1 MLGTGSSFQLARVL
15 GIRIGVN
22 ASWFIVLFLFIYLF
36 QGSFQEKLQSS
47 DSVAFGVALVAAVLF
62 FGSILLHELGHAL
75 AARREGI
82 EVSGIELFLFG
93 GVMKMSRDTDS
104 PGAEFR
110 VAAAGPVVTLMIVL
124 LGGLISLVFWG
135 PDRLF
140 DSVRLTGNQSE
151 DIPIVLLSTLVGFN
165 LMLLGFNLIPA
176 FPLDGGRI
184 ARAAAWKLTGDRG
197 KATRFAARIGQ
208 GFAVLMIGYGV
219 WVVIGGDPW
228 GLWSVMLGWLLGSA
242 ARSAIV
248 QSDFSDRLE
257 GITVADLM
265 DAEPVTIPA
274 GTPADRAYEDFF
286 LRYQGW
292 EWFAVVDEDGRF
304 AGIAHRE
311 PLRQV
316 TEAGDIR
323 PVGELVVPPGE
334 DGQVRADTPLEVLL
348 AVRAA
353 AALRRLD
360 GSRRR
365 GPAARGGHARAG
377 LAGAA
382 GARRTRLGLLDHWS
396 NIPTQEWRWALTDE
410 GRGGLAA
417 IGTRPGSWS
426 VAGGVRGSA
435 ARGGLVSVYLVI
447 ALAWFSLAVLGWAW
461 LASAARADRAQVQ
474 RPPRQPRARARS

>member
-1 MLGTGSSFQLARVL
+1 MFGTGSSFKLARVL

-36 QGSFQEKLQSS
+36 QGSFEEKLASS
-47 DSVAFGVALVAAVLF
+47 DTTAFGVALVASVLF

-110 VAAAGPVVTLMIVL
+110 VAAAGPAVTLLIIII
-124 LGGLISLVFWG
+124 GGLITMVVWG

-140 DSVRLTGNQSE
+140 DSTRLTGDQGE
-151 DIPIVLLSTLVGFN
+151 DIPIVLLSVLVGFN
-165 LMLLGFNLIPA
+165 VLLLGFNLIPA

-184 ARAAAWKLTGDRG
+184 ARAAAWKITGDRG
-197 KATRFAARIGQ
+197 KATRFSARIGQ
-208 GFAVLMIGYGV
+208 GFAVLLAGYGIY
-219 WVVIGGDPW
+219 VVLDGDPW

-242 ARSAIV
+242 ARGAIL
-248 QSDFSDRLE
+248 QSDFSDRLD

-274 GTPADRAYEDFF
+274 DTPAVRAYEDFF

-292 EWFAVVDEDGRF
+292 EWFAVVDGDGRY

-316 TEAGDIR
+316 YEAGDNR
-323 PVGELVVPPGE
+323 PVGQLVVPPGDE
-334 DGQVRADTPLEVLL
+334 AQVRADTPLEVLL
-348 AVRAA
+348 ASEP
-353 AALRRLD
+353 LRRFGALMAVD
-360 GSRRR
+360 GDGRLRGVVTLEQVSR
-365 GPAARGGHARAG
+365 ALQAHATA
-377 LAGAA
+377 
-382 GARRTRLGLLDHWS
+382 
-396 NIPTQEWRWALTDE
+396 PT
-410 GRGGLAA
+410 
-417 IGTRPGSWS
+417 I
-426 VAGGVRGSA
+426 
-435 ARGGLVSVYLVI
+435 
-447 ALAWFSLAVLGWAW
+447 
-461 LASAARADRAQVQ
+461 
-474 RPPRQPRARARS
+474 